1 MKRSPLPFWIGIV
14 VAAAL
19 GIIAT
24 RVVDNQYYYFAAYV
38 VLQYIVL
45 STGWNILGGYT
56 GYVNFGVA
64 GFFAIGAYSSVVLIK
79 WLHAPMPVLI
89 LVGGLVAGLVGLGT
103 GYLTLRLKGVFF
115 SIATLALAIVLQTFV
130 TNWDYVGGS
139 RGVYTIRPRE
149 VMFFGNYVE
158 FLFIVMLGLALGA
171 VAVAFLIER
180 SWIGRG
186 MAAIRDDEQAAEA
199 MGVPT
204 LRLKLFATTLS
215 GALMGIAGAPYPYY
229 VTYLDPSS
237 GFNLAYAV
245 NSVAMPLI
253 GGTTT
258 WVGPVIGAVLLGT
271 VQQVATVTIS
281 SAVNLLIVGLL
292 LVFFVVAAPD
302 GIVGLITKLVRKRA

>member
-14 VAAAL
+14 AAAAL

-24 RVVDNQYYYFAAYV
+24 QVVDNQYYYFAAYV

-79 WLHAPMPVLI
+79 WLHAPMPILI
-89 LVGGLVAGLVGLGT
+89 VVGGLVAGLVGLGT

-149 VMFFGNYVE
+149 AMFFGNYVE

-171 VAVAFLIER
+171 VAIAFLIER

-186 MAAIRDDEQAAEA
+186 MAAIRDDEVAAEA

-253 GGTTT
+253 GGTTS

-271 VQQVATVTIS
+271 AQQVATVTIS

-292 LVFFVVAAPD
+292 LVTFVVVAPD
-302 GIVGLITKLVRKRA
+302 GIIGLFAKLRRKRA